1 MINAKHT
8 HMKRFILFLFSGC
21 LVVAMAILLKSCGKN
36 NSISVSVEKPLKRD
50 ITEIVTANGKI
61 QPEVELKISSDVSGE
76 IVEMKI
82 KEGDRVKK
90 GDLLCRI
97 KPDIYESSLEKMS
110 ASVSSTKAGMQN
122 AYAIVEQAN
131 ANLRNAESAFLRN
144 KKLFE
149 QNAVSAQEF
158 DASKA
163 QFESAKANLKAAE
176 ENAKGSEYNIKSAE
190 ASLREANTNLSK
202 TYIYA
207 PVDGTVSRLNKEQGE
222 RVVGTATMEGT
233 EIMRLANL
241 NEMEVS
247 VDVNENDIVRVHL
260 KDLAVIEVD
269 AYGDRKFSGVVT
281 EIANSANATTGLS
294 AEQVTNFTVK
304 IRIIQESYKDLI
316 TAENPAPFRPGMSAA
331 VDIQTKTVSG
341 VLSVPILSVTTR
353 IDSTKIQ
360 QSETEKAGEL
370 VVSNLETEKKEKKNE
385 SLKPEEV
392 VFVVRES
399 EVKLVKVKTG
409 IQDNNFIEIIEGL
422 TLNDEVVSAP
432 YTAIAKELKNSTK
445 VIVVPREELFSK
457 SGSK

>member
-1 MINAKHT
+1 
-8 HMKRFILFLFSGC
+8 MKRFFLFVLSGC
-21 LVVAMAILLKSCGKN
+21 LIIVFAVMLKSCGKN
-36 NSISVSVEKPLKRD
+36 NMISVSIEKPAKRD

-76 IVEMKI
+76 IVEMKV

-110 ASVSSTKAGMQN
+110 ASVNSTKAGMQN
-122 AYAIVEQAN
+122 AYAIVEQAT
-131 ANLRNAESAFLRN
+131 ANLRNSESAFLRN
-144 KKLFE
+144 KKLYE
-149 QNAVSAQEF
+149 QNAISTQEF
-158 DASKA
+158 EASKS

-269 AYGDRKFSGVVT
+269 AYGDRKFSGIVT
-281 EIANSANATTGLS
+281 EIANSANATSGLS

-316 TAENPAPFRPGMSAA
+316 TPENPAPFRPGMSAA
-331 VDIQTKTVSG
+331 VEIQTKTVSA

-353 IDSTKIQ
+353 IDSSKIQ
-360 QSETEKAGEL
+360 AAEKEKAGEL
-370 VVSNLETEKKEKKNE
+370 EVTNLEAEKKEKKNE
-385 SLKPEEV
+385 GLKPDEV
-392 VFVVRES
+392 VFIVRES
-399 EVKLVKVKTG
+399 EVQMVKVKTG
-409 IQDNNFIEIIEGL
+409 IQDNNYIQVLEGL
-422 TLNDEVVSAP
+422 SLNDEVVAAP
-432 YTAIAKELKNSTK
+432 YTAISKELKNGTK
-445 VIVVPREELFSK
+445 VAVVAREELFSK